1 MGGYDVLR
9 ILLDMLT
16 DLDLPKL
23 TKFSWL
29 SNLCNHISN
38 FQRILTIFNADYYNT
53 CCSCNDLVYTL
64 RFEL

>member
-9 ILLDMLT
+9 ILLDVLT

-29 SNLCNHISN
+29 SNLITI
-38 FQRILTIFNADYYNT
+38 RIFNVSSQYLALDYYNT